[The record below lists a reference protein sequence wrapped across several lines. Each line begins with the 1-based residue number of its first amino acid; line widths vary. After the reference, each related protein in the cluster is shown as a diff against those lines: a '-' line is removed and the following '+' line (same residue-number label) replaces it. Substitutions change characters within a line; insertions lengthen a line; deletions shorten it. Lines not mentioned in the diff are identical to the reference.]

1 MRLIAEEKITDKYR
15 LSAQVYQW
23 LLALVRTSH
32 DTKRDIGISTGTI
45 IEQCKQYIRK
55 NYASPLTLDSLAEYC
70 GINKHYLCRLFQK
83 SEQTSPLAYVKDR
96 RVEAALALLRTTE
109 LPIHEI
115 GHKCGFESPSYF
127 GKVFRDYMSL
137 TPKEYRMKVLEF
149 PFDAI
154 YYE

>member
-23 LLALVRTSH
+23 LLALVRSSH
-32 DTKRDIGISTGTI
+32 DTKRDIGISSGTI

-115 GHKCGFESPSYF
+115 AQKCGFESPSYF

-137 TPKEYRMKVLEF
+137 TPKEYRMKELEF